1 MSKLV
6 NVVYIPGFIIDLLL
20 LDEVSMFQRA
30 LNGFMN
36 QTLQKLLNGHG
47 KLLGGIGGT
56 SSHCMCVIPSCYV
69 SLCL

>member
-1 MSKLV
+1 
-6 NVVYIPGFIIDLLL
+6 
-20 LDEVSMFQRA
+20 MFQRA

-36 QTLQKLLNGHG
+36 QTLQKLLDGHG